1 MSARVTRRKRPE
13 MAKNKTLEVPVGG
26 MDCADCAR
34 HVQKAVSDLPG
45 VESVTV
51 LLSSEKALVKLAPG
65 LSDLSDIQKAV
76 RQAGYTVPDPAAPQ
90 AASLD
95 DFNRRVGALLILVF
109 GVVLFMVIAGELLG
123 LFDVLNT
130 RIPFPIGLALV
141 IIGGWPVFKNVAQAA
156 YHRQITSHTLMTVGV
171 IAALVIGEW
180 VTAAIVVTFMR
191 VGDYVE
197 RFTTERARRALKELS
212 ALAPQT
218 ARVQRAGEEMEIPVQ
233 EVKAGETVIVRPGE
247 KIPVDGVVTAGR
259 ATVDQSAITG
269 ESMPVEMEVGS
280 EVYAAAMTTLG
291 SLRIKTRRTGSETT
305 FGRVVK
311 MVEEAEAHRGDMQR
325 YADQFSALYLPVVG
339 FIAAVTF
346 FLSRDP
352 LSTAAVLVVAC
363 SCSFA
368 LATPVA
374 MLASIGRSAKHGLLI
389 KGGKYFESLARADV
403 LLIDKTGTVTLGQP
417 RVTDVVSFPVEMS
430 EMDVLALAAAVE
442 RDSEH
447 PLAEAVRRA
456 ALEEGLF
463 LTEPQRFESVPGLG
477 VRARIDGKIVA
488 VGSRRFVQTEE
499 RATDARKLEAQG
511 KTLLYL
517 TREGELLGI
526 IAAADTLR
534 SEIPTALA
542 ELETL
547 GIKQIELLT
556 GDNQQTASAIA
567 DELGIAFR
575 AELLPEDKINVV
587 KSYQAESRTVVM
599 IGDGVNDAPA
609 LAQADIGIAMGAAG
623 TDIALEAAH
632 VSLMREDWKLIPEGI
647 RTARRTMRVVKMNL
661 GFTALY
667 NVIGLSLAALGYL
680 PPALAAAAQSLPDLG
695 IMANSARLMRKK

>member
-1 MSARVTRRKRPE
+1 

-51 LLSSEKALVKLAPG
+51 LLSSEKAVVKLAPG
-65 LSDLSDIQKAV
+65 QADLSDIQKAV
-76 RQAGYTVPDPAAPQ
+76 RKAGYTVPDPAAPQ
-90 AASLD
+90 TASLD
-95 DFNRRVGALLILVF
+95 DFNRRVGILLILVF
-109 GVVLFMVIAGELLG
+109 AVVLFMVIAGELLG

-130 RIPFPIGLALV
+130 RIPFTIGLVLV
-141 IIGGWPVFKNVAQAA
+141 ILGGWPVFKNVAQAA

-247 KIPVDGVVTAGR
+247 KIPVDGVVIAGR

-280 EVYAAAMTTLG
+280 EVYAAAMATLG
-291 SLRIKTRRTGSETT
+291 SLRIETHRTGSETT

-325 YADQFSALYLPVVG
+325 YADQFSAFYLPVVG
-339 FIAAVTF
+339 FIASVTF
-346 FLSRDP
+346 LLSRDP

-389 KGGKYFESLARADV
+389 KGGKYLESLARADV
-403 LLIDKTGTVTLGQP
+403 LLIDKTGTVTLGKPQ
-417 RVTDVVSFPVEMS
+417 VTDVFSFSDEMS

-456 ALEEGLF
+456 ALNEGLS

-477 VRARIDGKIVA
+477 VRARVDGKIVA

-499 RATDARKLEAQG
+499 RLKAARKLEAQG

-542 ELETL
+542 ELEAL

-556 GDNQQTASAIA
+556 GDNERTASAIA
-567 DELGIAFR
+567 DELGIGFR

-587 KSYQAESRTVVM
+587 ESYQAEGRTVVM

-609 LAQADIGIAMGAAG
+609 LAQANIGIAMGAAG
-623 TDIALEAAH
+623 TDIAMEAAH
-632 VSLMREDWKLIPEGI
+632 VSLMREDWMLIPEGI

>member
-1 MSARVTRRKRPE
+1 

-51 LLSSEKALVKLAPG
+51 LLSSEKAVVKLAPG
-65 LSDLSDIQKAV
+65 LLDLSDIEKAV

-95 DFNRRVGALLILVF
+95 EFNRRVGALLVLVF
-109 GVVLFMVIAGELLG
+109 AVVLFMVIAGELLG

-141 IIGGWPVFKNVAQAA
+141 IVGGWPVFKNVAQAA

-269 ESMPVEMEVGS
+269 ESMPVETEVGS

-346 FLSRDP
+346 LLSRDP

-389 KGGKYFESLARADV
+389 KGGKYLESMARADV

-417 RVTDVVSFPVEMS
+417 RVTDVVSFPDKMS

-456 ALEEGLF
+456 ALEEGLS
-463 LTEPQRFESVPGLG
+463 LTEPQR
-477 VRARIDGKIVA
+477 
-488 VGSRRFVQTEE
+488 
-499 RATDARKLEAQG
+499 
-511 KTLLYL
+511 
-517 TREGELLGI
+517 
-526 IAAADTLR
+526 
-534 SEIPTALA
+534 
-542 ELETL
+542 
-547 GIKQIELLT
+547 
-556 GDNQQTASAIA
+556 
-567 DELGIAFR
+567 
-575 AELLPEDKINVV
+575 
-587 KSYQAESRTVVM
+587 
-599 IGDGVNDAPA
+599 
-609 LAQADIGIAMGAAG
+609 
-623 TDIALEAAH
+623 
-632 VSLMREDWKLIPEGI
+632 
-647 RTARRTMRVVKMNL
+647 
-661 GFTALY
+661 
-667 NVIGLSLAALGYL
+667 
-680 PPALAAAAQSLPDLG
+680 
-695 IMANSARLMRKK
+695 